1 MAYIS
6 IDLESTLRVP
16 HLAFWAFCGGEREVM
31 NTLTP
36 ADKPTMKR
44 SIRSFLG
51 LVHHC
56 QFSQLKS
63 KAPMDLRGQR
73 FRNKS
78 CGAAFVGIKVKQ

>member
-1 MAYIS
+1 M
-6 IDLESTLRVP
+6 
-16 HLAFWAFCGGEREVM
+16 M

-44 SIRSFLG
+44 SITSFPG

-63 KAPMDLRGQR
+63 KAPTDLRGQ

-78 CGAAFVGIKVKQ
+78 CGAALVGK